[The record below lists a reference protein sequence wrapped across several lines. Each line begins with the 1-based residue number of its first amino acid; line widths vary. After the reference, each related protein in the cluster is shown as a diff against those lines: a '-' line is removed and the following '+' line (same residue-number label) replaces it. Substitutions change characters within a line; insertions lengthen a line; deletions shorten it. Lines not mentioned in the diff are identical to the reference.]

1 MKEIF
6 KENLLSFR
14 RKTITIDELE
24 SLSPEKQTY
33 ETFASYVLQFENE
46 NILQMIHSKGR
57 NNRNPSL
64 AYHYRINK
72 HQLNRDYHKQ
82 LQSYRLKFHHFI
94 DLDAYFKLSE
104 QIWLADVPYLEKIN
118 KYIETY
124 GLPIKKVPAP
134 ERSFE
139 LVGNEKWIEEK
150 GS

>member
-82 LQSYRLKFHHFI
+82 LQSYRDRKSTRLNSSHVAISYAVFCLK
-94 DLDAYFKLSE
+94 
-104 QIWLADVPYLEKIN
+104 
-118 KYIETY
+118 
-124 GLPIKKVPAP
+124 KKKDTK
-134 ERSFE
+134 EDT
-139 LVGNEKWIEEK
+139 
-150 GS
+150 